1 MDLEDFL
8 SPDRVVIDL
17 RAANKAALLRE
28 LARRAAAELS
38 IPADTVCAA
47 LLKREGLGSTG
58 MGHGFAIPHTAVKDL
73 RVPFG
78 MLARLSQPL
87 DFDAID
93 GQPVD
98 LVFLLLLPEPS
109 QGPQLNALASV
120 ARRFRDSSI
129 LQELRTAKDARTIYE
144 KMVAPVA

>member
-17 RAANKAALLRE
+17 RAANKTALLRE
-28 LARRAAAELS
+28 LARRASVELGIS
-38 IPADTVCAA
+38 ADTICAA
-47 LLKREGLGSTG
+47 LQKREGLGSTG
-58 MGHGFAIPHTAVKDL
+58 MGHGFAIPHTAVRDL
-73 RVPFG
+73 RAPFG
-78 MLARLSQPL
+78 ILARLEQPL

-98 LVFLLLLPEPS
+98 LVFLLLLPEAS

-120 ARRFRDSSI
+120 ARRFRDASI
-129 LQELRTAKDARTIYE
+129 LQQLRTAKDVRDVYE
-144 KMVAPVA
+144 AMVAPVG